1 MDIKQLMKQASAI
14 KKIQKEIK
22 NSLVSD
28 ESGGVKLSITGD
40 GKVKEFK
47 IPQETF
53 TADRKELET
62 SIKSVIESCLK
73 KQNQIQQQKAKEAMG
88 GMGGLS
94 GLMG

>member
-22 NSLVSD
+22 NSTVSE
-28 ESGGVKLSITGD
+28 ESGGVRLSITGD
-40 GKVKEFK
+40 GRVKEFK
-47 IPQETF
+47 IVSE
-53 TADRKELET
+53 TADLKELEKA
-62 SIKSVIESCLK
+62 IREVIESCLK

-88 GMGGLS
+88 GLGGLK